1 MRFNLLVTTALLI
14 ISGMVQAA
22 ESGTTVKKDSV
33 RAAPFSDA
41 KIVVTLPA
49 ATKVEIL
56 KKDGGWYQIKSAQG
70 NGWMRMLSIRRGDI
84 NKPSAGSSASAL
96 AGLAS
101 GRSGTGKVVATTG
114 IRGLNEE
121 QLKAA
126 HYDENQVTLLEAS
139 TSSRA
144 EAQKFAARARLKARQ
159 MDYLADP
166 GGSK

>member
-1 MRFNLLVTTALLI
+1 MKFILLYALLI
-14 ISGMVQAA
+14 AGSAQAT
-22 ESGTTVKKDSV
+22 ESGITIKSDALK
-33 RAAPFSDA
+33 AAPFSDA
-41 KIVVTLPA
+41 KIVATLPA
-49 ATKVEIL
+49 ATRVEIL
-56 KKDGGWYQIKSAQG
+56 KKDGGWYQIRSARG
-70 NGWMRMLSIRRGDI
+70 NGWIRMLSIRRGDI

-126 HYDENQVTLLEAS
+126 HYDEKQVTLLESS

-144 EAQKFAARARLKARQ
+144 EAQKFAASARLKARQ

-166 GGSK
+166 GVSK

>member
-1 MRFNLLVTTALLI
+1 MKLLLLFTLLI
-14 ISGMVQAA
+14 AATAQAA
-22 ESGTTVKKDSV
+22 ESGTTVKSDSV

-41 KIVVTLPA
+41 KIVATLPA

-70 NGWMRMLSIRRGDI
+70 SGWMRMLSLRRGAMKAAD
-84 NKPSAGSSASAL
+84 KPLSGLS
-96 AGLAS
+96 GLAS
-101 GRSGTGKVVATTG
+101 GRAGTGKIVATTG

-126 HYDENQVTLLEAS
+126 QYDEKQVTLLESS

-144 EAQKFAARARLKARQ
+144 EAQKFASKAKLKARQ
-159 MDYLADP
+159 IDYLADP
-166 GGSK
+166 GVSQ